1 MSAEIEQRVMSERR
15 PQGPPPTP
23 RNPALESVEPR
34 MYTGETPAEFFAR
47 RQPLEALWN
56 EVLSQ
61 AHRVTIGKELLE
73 WK

>member
-1 MSAEIEQRVMSERR
+1 
-15 PQGPPPTP
+15 
-23 RNPALESVEPR
+23 
-34 MYTGETPAEFFAR
+34 MYTGETQADFYAR
-47 RQPLEALWN
+47 RQPLEALWT